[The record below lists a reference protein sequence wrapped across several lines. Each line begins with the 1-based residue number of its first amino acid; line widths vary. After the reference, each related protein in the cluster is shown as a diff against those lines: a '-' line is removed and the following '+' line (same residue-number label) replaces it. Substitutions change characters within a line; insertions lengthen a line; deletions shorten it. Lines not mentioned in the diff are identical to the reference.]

1 MARDANLIL
10 HDGTTFTS
18 TITPNSLTRSGGSAV
33 LDIGKTG
40 MEGLWVQMA
49 ITTAVAGSSPT
60 VDIKLQASSSATF
73 ASDIEDLG
81 AFKQV
86 TDTVPGAG
94 LGRWEKQI
102 TTKRRYLRAVITV
115 GGTLTT
121 GSVFWIHV
129 VSGPNRDSVA

>member
-1 MARDANLIL
+1 MARDKNLIL

-18 TITPNSLTRSGGSAV
+18 TITPNSTTRSGGSAV

-40 MEGLWVQMA
+40 AEGLWVQMA
-49 ITTAVAGSSPT
+49 ENTVIAGSSPT

-81 AFKQV
+81 AFQQV
-86 TDTVPGAG
+86 SGTGAIQ
-94 LGRWEKQI
+94 RVEKKI
-102 TTKRRYLRAVITV
+102 VTKRRYLRAVITV

-121 GSVFWIHV
+121 GSIFYIHI
-129 VSGPNRDSVA
+129 VSGPNRDSVS